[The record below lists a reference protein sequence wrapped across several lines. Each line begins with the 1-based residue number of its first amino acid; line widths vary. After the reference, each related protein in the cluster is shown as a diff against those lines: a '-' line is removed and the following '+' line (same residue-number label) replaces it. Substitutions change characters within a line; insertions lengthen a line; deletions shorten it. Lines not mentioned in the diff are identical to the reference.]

1 MRSLRL
7 LLATLAAVAAP
18 SVSWGSAL
26 DHQAA
31 ALNLRGPLGPLAKS
45 SIRAGYD
52 RADRIVLKFEE
63 GSRVRLRGSR
73 LVSLDPS
80 VDLTA
85 IEAFFARHPG
95 LSVSRRFARDEATLD
110 RERTSGIAASAWQLA
125 DLNLYYEV
133 HLANPSVAEGNQ
145 LLGELR
151 SIEVVEQ
158 AFPDPVAQPA
168 GAPASAGSAALV
180 GPGLP
185 TPDFTGMQGY
195 LGASPNGINAQAVWG
210 FPGGRGANV
219 KLIDVEG
226 AWNWTHEDLRA
237 PFFQGGTQIADQ
249 GWRDHGT
256 AVMGEMI
263 GANNGFGVTGIASD
277 MQVGCSSIGDQS
289 VAAAINLASA
299 NLAVGDLFLIELH
312 APGPNANGSGQY
324 GYVPME
330 WWSDNFDAIQ
340 TAVANGRICIEA
352 GGNGEQNLDDP
363 VYLHLF
369 DRAVRNSGAIL
380 VGAGTP
386 TGLTAE
392 WFTNY
397 GSRID
402 LNGWG
407 SSVTTTGYG
416 TLQGGAE
423 NQWYTS
429 GFGGTSSASPIISG
443 AVSVLQ
449 GLSKAQWGVT
459 LDANVAVAILSSTGT
474 PWNGNKR
481 IGPRPNLVA
490 ARNLLLQGVGTISGT
505 VRDAQSL
512 VPLAGVRIALIES
525 GAFTQTDAAG
535 HYALPVLAGAF
546 TLHASEFFH
555 DEADVP
561 VTVGAGQNVVQ
572 DVALNPKPTGSL
584 TGVVRAQTSGTP
596 LANAEVRFPN
606 VPIAATH
613 TNGSGQYSVSGIPAG
628 IGYLV
633 IYGGVPTKGGAYRQ
647 VDIIANNSTAVNVD
661 LADAQTFEA
670 NSGSYTPQSPWAWG
684 VPTGVGPSGAF
695 SGSKLWA
702 TNLTGNYGDNQSA
715 YLTTPV
721 FNFAGAAR
729 LYLSF
734 THWYSLEAGFDG
746 GNVQVKSGLSWVTV
760 APVGG
765 YPEAYLDGLG
775 GEGGFSG
782 DTNGWR
788 TEVIDLS
795 AFASN
800 QTQVRFHFGSDG
812 GVNLPGW
819 YLDDVAF
826 DTGPNP
832 SAVESIGKPLEFAI
846 ESIRPN
852 PARGASVVSFTIPE
866 TGWVQAR
873 VVDASGRL
881 VRALWS
887 APLRAG
893 RQSLVW
899 DGRNERGRAVGSGVF
914 FLRIETETG
923 LSKSARL
930 LRVQ

>member
-7 LLATLAAVAAP
+7 LLATLAALAAP
-18 SVSWGSAL
+18 CASW
-26 DHQAA
+26 AA
-31 ALNLRGPLGPLAKS
+31 ASDITTTAIDARGPLGPVAKS
-45 SIRAGYD
+45 HIRAGFD
-52 RADRIVLKFEE
+52 RADRIVIKFEE

-80 VDLTA
+80 IDLRA
-85 IEAFFARHPG
+85 VEAFFSQHPG
-95 LSVSRRFARDEATLD
+95 LRVTRRFPRDEAALD
-110 RERTSGIAASAWQLA
+110 QERAAGIASSAWQLA

-133 HLANPSVAEGNQ
+133 QLANPSIAEGNQ
-145 LLGELR
+145 LLDELR
-151 SIEVVEQ
+151 AIDQIEQ
-158 AFPDPVAQPA
+158 AFPDPVARP
-168 GAPASAGSAALV
+168 AGSAAPAGDVALT

-185 TPDFTGMQGY
+185 TPDFTPMQGY

-226 AWNWTHEDLRA
+226 AWNWPHEDLRA

-249 GWRDHGT
+249 SWRDHGT

-352 GGNGEQNLDDP
+352 GGNGEQNLDDA
-363 VYLHLF
+363 VYMHLF
-369 DRAVRNSGAIL
+369 DRSVRNSGAIL

-407 SSVTTTGYG
+407 SSVTTAGYG
-416 TLQGGAE
+416 TLQGGSE

-429 GFGGTSSASPIISG
+429 GFGGTSSASPIVSG

-459 LDANVAVAILSSTGT
+459 LNANVAVAILSSTGT

-490 ARNLLLQGVGTISGT
+490 ARDLLLQGVGTIAGT

-512 VPLAGVRIALIES
+512 VPLPGVRIALVES
-525 GAFTQTDAAG
+525 GAFTLTDAAG
-535 HYALPVLAGAF
+535 HYSLPVLAGSF

-555 DEADVP
+555 EDADVP

-572 DVALNPKPTGSL
+572 DVALTAKPTGSL
-584 TGVVRAQTSGTP
+584 SGVVRARTGGAP
-596 LANAEVRFPN
+596 LANAEVRLLD

-613 TNGSGQYSVSGIPAG
+613 TNGSGQYVLSGIPAAS
-628 IGYLV
+628 GYLV
-633 IYGGVPTKGGAYRQ
+633 VYGGVPTKGGAYRQ
-647 VDIIANNSTAVNVD
+647 ADVIANNTTTLNVD

-670 NSGSYTPQSPWAWG
+670 NNGSYAPQSPWAWG

-695 SGSKLWA
+695 SGAKLWA

-760 APVGG
+760 SPVGG

-788 TEVIDLS
+788 TEVVDLS

-826 DTGPNP
+826 DTGPSSSSVDP
-832 SAVESIGKPLEFAI
+832 AGAAVEFSI

-852 PARGASVVSFTIPE
+852 PSRGTSLVSFTVPE
-866 TGWVQAR
+866 TGWVHAR
-873 VVDASGRL
+873 IVDASGRE

-899 DGRNERGRAVGSGVF
+899 DGRNEQGRAVGSGVF
-914 FLRIETETG
+914 FLRIETAAG
-923 LSKSARL
+923 LSRSARL
-930 LRVQ
+930 LRVE